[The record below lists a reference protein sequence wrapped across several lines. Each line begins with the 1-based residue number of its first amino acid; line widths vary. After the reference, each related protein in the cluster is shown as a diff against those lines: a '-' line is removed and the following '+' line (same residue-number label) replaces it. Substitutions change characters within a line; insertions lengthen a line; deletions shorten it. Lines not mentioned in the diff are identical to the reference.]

1 MRRALI
7 VAALA
12 LAACDDAADDAPV
25 DAATPDA
32 AVADATAALS
42 VSGHAFSFSA
52 TGGPI
57 GGATVRVLEA
67 PDLSATTADDG
78 SFRFDGLPDGS
89 QVTLYLDGD
98 DRPPI
103 QTGTH
108 TLAGEDMERVT
119 FQAPDFSLYNALA
132 AIVQL
137 DPDPGRCQ
145 IASTVTRRG
154 NSLYDEIPGTH
165 GEPEATVTIEPRPDD
180 VDGPIYFDL
189 VRYNAIFPSR
199 MLTETTADGGV
210 LFLNVPPGDYTLRA
224 HKADTVFRDV
234 HITCRA
240 GFIVNASPPWGLQAV
255 EGGVGPRTEPDWQ

>member
-1 MRRALI
+1 MRRALLA
-7 VAALA
+7 AALA
-12 LAACDDAADDAPV
+12 VTALAVTACDDAPGDADDDATPPG
-25 DAATPDA
+25 DAAA
-32 AVADATAALS
+32 ADAQVEARALS

-52 TGGPI
+52 NGGPI
-57 GGATVRVLEA
+57 EGATVRLLED
-67 PDLSATTADDG
+67 PERTATTAADG

-89 QVTLYLDGD
+89 QVTFVLEDPDL
-98 DRPPI
+98 PPI

-108 TLAGEDMERVT
+108 TLAGEDMERLT
-119 FQAPDFSLYNALA
+119 FQAPDFALYNALA

-137 DPDPGRCQ
+137 TPDPARCQ

-165 GEPEATVTIEPRPDD
+165 GEPEATVTLEPEPDD

-199 MLTETTADGGV
+199 MLSQTTADGGV
-210 LFLNVPPGDYTLRA
+210 LFLNVPPGEYTLRA
-224 HKADTVFRDV
+224 HKPATEFRDV

-240 GFIVNASPPWGLQAV
+240 GFI
-255 EGGVGPRTEPDWQ
+255 